1 MKRFSI
7 FLCAFLL
14 LFGMATGASAI
25 PMIGDLD
32 IDFRTDAWQGTD
44 DADGKLSYTVG
55 DVYVWVSPN
64 ERTIFAADSQDGLG
78 VRGGNQT
85 DEIDRVDGNELLTV
99 EFAVPV
105 YLTTIWLTDLFLDEG
120 GETARIQL
128 NWDGDTN
135 DGVWQDNFYVT
146 GTDTGA
152 GNGEFEVLLG
162 GVTVDAVRFSVGS
175 LGGDSSYSVAGIN
188 VPEPASM
195 LLLGCG
201 LLGLAAI
208 GRKKFLKK

>member
-7 FLCAFLL
+7 FLCTFLL

-64 ERTIFAADSQDGLG
+64 DRTIFAADSQDGLG
-78 VRGGNQT
+78 VRGGNQD

-99 EFAVPV
+99 EFSGGVF
-105 YLTTIWLTDLFLDEG
+105 LSSIWLTDLFLDEG
-120 GETARIQL
+120 GETARIGL
-128 NWDGDTN
+128 NSDGDTN
-135 DGVWQDNFYVT
+135 NFETNLYVT
-146 GTDTGA
+146 GTDTGT
-152 GNGEFEVLLG
+152 GNGEFYVPFG
-162 GVTVDAVRFSVGS
+162 GVYVDAVRFSVGS